1 MFDVGPMEFAVII
14 VVALLVVGPERIPEI
29 ARTLGRFIGQLRQL
43 GGDIGD
49 PIQQVR
55 EALHEGIQEGE
66 AIAHQIQSDVEGVH
80 EDLQSAADLAN
91 DPAVAG
97 QPASRPPVT
106 AQPAAAQQPRYS
118 PPRRR
123 ASQHRHRTRLL
134 LHYATPRKK
143 LPRR

>member
-66 AIAHQIQSDVEGVH
+66 AIAHQIQADVEGCTGGH
-80 EDLQSAADLAN
+80 
-91 DPAVAG
+91 
-97 QPASRPPVT
+97 PVGC
-106 AQPAAAQQPRYS
+106 
-118 PPRRR
+118 
-123 ASQHRHRTRLL
+123 RLG
-134 LHYATPRKK
+134 
-143 LPRR
+143 